1 MGAGRWHEL
10 CAGWLLVGQ
19 ERQVLGVLG
28 LILSPG
34 RLGREG
40 GGDEEARKEY
50 EKGMCRNGGGA
61 R

>member
-1 MGAGRWHEL
+1 MGAGRWYEL

-34 RLGREG
+34 RLGDG
-40 GGDEEARKEY
+40 VVLVVVV
-50 EKGMCRNGGGA
+50 
-61 R
+61 